1 MFMGPLEASKP
12 WSQQGVEGAQKFLDR
27 IYRLYESGKIKD
39 EENKNLEKIYH
50 QTVKKVS
57 DDFENLGFNTAI
69 SQMIIFINAVY
80 KEDIFPKEYAE
91 GFVKLLNPVAPH
103 IGEELWEMLGH
114 NNTIAF
120 EAWPKYDESKIV
132 EDEKEIAVQVNGKVR
147 ATIKIAVDES
157 EESIKEKALEE
168 ENVKRHTEGK
178 EIVKMI
184 VIKGKIVNIVV
195 K

>member
-1 MFMGPLEASKP
+1 MM
-12 WSQQGVEGAQKFLDR
+12 
-27 IYRLYESGKIKD
+27 
-39 EENKNLEKIYH
+39 
-50 QTVKKVS
+50 
-57 DDFENLGFNTAI
+57 
-69 SQMIIFINAVY
+69 IFINAVY
-80 KEDIFPKEYAE
+80 KEEIFPKEYAE